1 LQAVEKGGAYMNS
14 DTISIRKGE
23 ELDSRAIEQF
33 IRKNLPNIPDE
44 SLTIEQF
51 SAGRSNLTYQLKM
64 GDWEAVLRRPPL
76 GPVAPKAHDM
86 EREFTILQEIYPY
99 FSSAPKPYLFADAC
113 VIGSPFFLMERK
125 HGVLLDTDFPEG
137 VEATK
142 DTCRRI
148 SETMV
153 DRLVSLHSI
162 DYTKTKLATITKP
175 DGFIERQ
182 VHGWI
187 GRYER
192 AKTEE
197 VPHIEELKK
206 WMIDHIP
213 STQDSSII
221 HYDFKLNNAMF
232 NKELSEMVGL
242 FDWEMTTVGD
252 PLADLGVA
260 MGYWIEHDD
269 SDLLKRGMGK
279 PPITTFPGFMTRK
292 EFIQSYGEK
301 SGRDV
306 SNMGFYLTFAY
317 FKLAVICQQ
326 IYYRYK
332 KGQTQDER
340 FANLN
345 LFVGNLIQYAIS
357 TSVYKQL

>member
-1 LQAVEKGGAYMNS
+1 MNT

-23 ELDSRAIEQF
+23 ELDNKAIEVF
-33 IRKNLPNIPDE
+33 IRKNLPDLPKEPLSI
-44 SLTIEQF
+44 TQF
-51 SAGRSNLTYQLKM
+51 SAGRSNLTYQLKI

-86 EREFTILQEIYPY
+86 EREFNIIKEIHPF
-99 FSSAPKPYLFADAC
+99 FSAAPKPYLFADES

-137 VEATK
+137 VEVTEDLCK
-142 DTCRRI
+142 GI

-153 DRLVSLHSI
+153 DRLVSLHNI
-162 DYTKTKLATITKP
+162 DYKKTRLANMTKP
-175 DGFIERQ
+175 EGFMERQ

-187 GRYER
+187 ARYER
-192 AKTEE
+192 AKTEDI
-197 VPHIEELKK
+197 PHVEELKH
-206 WMIDHIP
+206 WMIDNLPTTHD
-213 STQDSSII
+213 STII
-221 HYDFKLNNAMF
+221 HYDFKLNNSMF
-232 NKELSEMVGL
+232 NEELTEMIGL

-260 MGYWIEHDD
+260 MGYWIEQDD

-279 PPITTFPGFMTRK
+279 PPITTFQGFMTRG
-292 EFIQSYGEK
+292 EFIQSYGKK

-340 FANLN
+340 FAHLN
-345 LFVGNLIQYAIS
+345 LFVANLIQYALS
-357 TSVYKQL
+357 TSVYKP